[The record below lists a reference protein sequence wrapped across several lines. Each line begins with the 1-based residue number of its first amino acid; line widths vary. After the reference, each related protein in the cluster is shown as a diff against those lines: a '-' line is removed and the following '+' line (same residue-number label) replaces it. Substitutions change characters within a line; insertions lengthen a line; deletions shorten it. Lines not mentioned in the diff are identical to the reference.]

1 MSEHVL
7 ISLGGILVLG
17 IAAQWIAWRLRLP
30 SILLLLTFGFFAG
43 PSGLKLI
50 DPTHIFG
57 DLLFPL
63 VSLAVAI
70 ILFEG
75 GLSLHFNQIPGVR
88 SVILRLISLGAVI
101 TWGASTLAA
110 HYILGMDLTLSILL
124 GAVLIVT
131 GPTVISPLLQQ
142 IRPQGQAGVALK
154 WEGILIDPVGAI
166 LAVLIFEMILSG
178 RLDQAPTLIALG
190 AAQVLA
196 IGSILGIGGAAFM
209 IYMLRNHWIPDHL
222 QNSFS
227 LLVAIGTFV
236 LSDTLYP
243 ESGLLTVTV
252 LGIAMANQNTVS
264 IRHLVE
270 FKENLTVLLIS
281 SLFIILSAR
290 LTIGDILA
298 FGWRGPLFMAVLVF
312 IARPLAT
319 FASAW
324 RSKLSFAEQAF
335 IAWMAPRGIVAA
347 AVASIF
353 AFELEHVGVE
363 GAAQIEAAVFLVI
376 VTSVALYGL
385 TAAPLARW
393 LKLSE
398 VDPQGAILVGA
409 HPFAR
414 HLALVL
420 KQHGFKLLLMDTN
433 PRNVRLAK
441 SAGLLAYQEDALSE
455 EMLDTELTGIGRMLA
470 LTPNHEVNSLATL
483 HFSELFGRGQVYQL
497 PPRTE
502 QSAEETG
509 TPHHLRGR
517 FLFAPYANC
526 AFLERQLAGGST
538 IQSIPIDENFNL
550 KAFQS
555 KNNDKVLLLFL
566 VTTANKLLTFTLD
579 VQPTIRPGRTL
590 IALIPPTDTPTS
602 EN

>member
-1 MSEHVL
+1 MSELLL
-7 ISLGGILVLG
+7 IALGSILVLG
-17 IAAQWIAWRLRLP
+17 IAAQWIAWKLHLP
-30 SILLLLTFGFFAG
+30 SILLLLIFGFFAG
-43 PSGLKLI
+43 PAGFNLI
-50 DPTHIFG
+50 DPTHLFG
-57 DLLFPL
+57 DLLFPF

-75 GLSLHFNQIPGVR
+75 GLTLHFNQIPGVR
-88 SVILRLISLGAVI
+88 NVILRLISVGAVI
-101 TWGASTLAA
+101 TWGMSTLAA
-110 HYILGMDLTLSILL
+110 RFILGMDLTLSVLL

-142 IRPQGQAGVALK
+142 IRPKGQAGIALK

-178 RLDQAPTLIALG
+178 RLHQAPVLIALG
-190 AAQVLA
+190 AIQVIVIGTVLGLSGA
-196 IGSILGIGGAAFM
+196 IFM
-209 IYMLRNHWIPDHL
+209 IYLLRNHWIPDHL
-222 QNSFS
+222 QNSFA

-236 LSDTLYP
+236 LSDVLYP

-252 LGIAMANQNTVS
+252 LGIAMANQKIVS

-290 LTIGDILA
+290 LTINEILA
-298 FGWRGPLFMAVLVF
+298 FGWRGPLFMAILVF

-324 RSKLSFAEQAF
+324 GSKLSLSERVF

-353 AFELEHVGVE
+353 AFELEHIGIE
-363 GAAQIEAAVFLVI
+363 NAAQVEAAVFLVI
-376 VTSVALYGL
+376 VTSVTLYGL

-398 VDPQGAILVGA
+398 RDPQGAILVGA
-409 HPFAR
+409 HLFAR
-414 HLALVL
+414 QLALVL
-420 KQHGFKLLLMDTN
+420 KQHGFNLLLMDTN

-441 SAGLLAYQEDALSE
+441 SANLTVIQGDALSE
-455 EMLDTELTGIGRMLA
+455 EMLDVELTGIGRMLA

-483 HFSELFGRGQVYQL
+483 HYSELFGRGQVFQL
-497 PPRTE
+497 PPRTQ

-517 FLFAPYANC
+517 FLFAPHANC
-526 AFLERQLAGGST
+526 AFLRQQLADGST

-550 KAFQS
+550 EALQAKH
-555 KNNDKVLLLFL
+555 NNGILPLFL
-566 VTTANKLLTFTLD
+566 VTAANKLLVFTID
-579 VQPTIRPGRTL
+579 TQPTIRPGRTL
-590 IALIPPTDTPTS
+590 IALVPPSMHSDGG
-602 EN
+602 

>member
-1 MSEHVL
+1 MSEHLLVA
-7 ISLGGILVLG
+7 LGSILVLG
-17 IAAQWIAWRLRLP
+17 IAAQWIAWRLHLP
-30 SILLLLTFGFFAG
+30 SILLLLIFGFFAG
-43 PSGLKLI
+43 PSGLNLI
-50 DPTHIFG
+50 NPSHLFG

-63 VSLAVAI
+63 VSLAVAV

-75 GLSLHFNQIPGVR
+75 GLTLHFNQIPGVR
-88 SVILRLISLGAVI
+88 SVILRLISVGAVI
-101 TWGASTLAA
+101 TWGVSILAA
-110 HYILGMDLTLSILL
+110 HFILGLDLTLSVLL

-142 IRPQGQAGVALK
+142 IRPKGQAGVALK

-166 LAVLIFEMILSG
+166 LAVIIFEMILSE
-178 RLDQAPTLIALG
+178 RLYQAPTLIALG
-190 AAQVLA
+190 AVQVIA
-196 IGSILGIGGAAFM
+196 IGTVLGLSSAALM
-209 IYMLRNHWIPDHL
+209 IYLMRNHWIPDHL

-227 LLVAIGTFV
+227 LLVAIGAFV
-236 LSDTLYP
+236 LSDVLYP

-252 LGIAMANQNTVS
+252 LGIAMANQKIVP

-290 LTIGDILA
+290 LTVAEILA

-312 IARPLAT
+312 VARPLAT
-319 FASAW
+319 FVSAW
-324 RSKLSFAEQAF
+324 GSKLSFSEQVF

-353 AFELEHVGVE
+353 AFELEHIGIE
-363 GAAQIEAAVFLVI
+363 NAAKIEAAVFLVI

-398 VDPQGAILVGA
+398 RDPQGAILIGA

-414 HLALVL
+414 HLALTL
-420 KQHGFKLLLMDTN
+420 KQHGFKMLLLDSN
-433 PRNVRLAK
+433 PRNIRLAK
-441 SAGLLAYQEDALSE
+441 SAGLTALQGDALSE

-483 HFSELFGRGQVYQL
+483 HYSDLFGRGQVFQL
-497 PPRTE
+497 PPHTM

-509 TPHHLRGR
+509 VPHHLRGR
-517 FLFAPYANC
+517 FLFAPHANC
-526 AFLERQLAGGST
+526 AFLEQQLVAGGT

-550 KAFQS
+550 ETFQATH
-555 KNNDKVLLLFL
+555 NNSVLPLFL
-566 VTTANKLLTFTLD
+566 VTAANKLLVYTLD
-579 VQPTIRPGRTL
+579 TQPPIRPGRTL
-590 IALIPPTDTPTS
+590 IALVPPGAQA
-602 EN
+602 

>member
-1 MSEHVL
+1 MSELLL
-7 ISLGGILVLG
+7 IALGSILVLG
-17 IAAQWIAWRLRLP
+17 IAAQWIAWKLHLP
-30 SILLLLTFGFFAG
+30 SILLLLIFGFFAG
-43 PSGLKLI
+43 PAGFNLI
-50 DPTHIFG
+50 DPTHLFG
-57 DLLFPL
+57 DLLFPF

-75 GLSLHFNQIPGVR
+75 GLTLHFNQIPGVR
-88 SVILRLISLGAVI
+88 NVILRLISVGAVI
-101 TWGASTLAA
+101 TWGVSTLAA
-110 HYILGMDLTLSILL
+110 RFILGMDLTLSVLL

-142 IRPQGQAGVALK
+142 IRPKGQAGVALK

-178 RLDQAPTLIALG
+178 RLHQAPVLIALG
-190 AAQVLA
+190 AIQVIA
-196 IGSILGIGGAAFM
+196 IGTVLGLSGAIFM
-209 IYMLRNHWIPDHL
+209 IYLLRNHWIPDHL
-222 QNSFS
+222 QNSFA

-236 LSDTLYP
+236 LSDVLYP

-252 LGIAMANQNTVS
+252 LGIAMANQKIVS

-290 LTIGDILA
+290 LTINEILA
-298 FGWRGPLFMAVLVF
+298 FGWRGPLFMAILVF

-324 RSKLSFAEQAF
+324 GSKLSLSERVF

-353 AFELEHVGVE
+353 AFELEHIGIENATQV
-363 GAAQIEAAVFLVI
+363 EAAVFLVI
-376 VTSVALYGL
+376 VTSVTLYGL

-398 VDPQGAILVGA
+398 RDPQGAILVGA
-409 HPFAR
+409 HLFAR
-414 HLALVL
+414 QLALVL
-420 KQHGFKLLLMDTN
+420 KQHGFNLLLMDTN

-441 SAGLLAYQEDALSE
+441 SANLTVIQGDALSE
-455 EMLDTELTGIGRMLA
+455 EMLDVELTGIGRMLA

-483 HFSELFGRGQVYQL
+483 HYSELFGRGQVFQL
-497 PPRTE
+497 PPRTQ

-517 FLFAPYANC
+517 FLFAPHANC
-526 AFLERQLAGGST
+526 AFLRQQLADGST

-550 KAFQS
+550 ESLQAKH
-555 KNNDKVLLLFL
+555 NNGILPLFL
-566 VTTANKLLTFTLD
+566 VTAANKLLVFTID
-579 VQPTIRPGRTL
+579 TQPTIRPGRTL
-590 IALIPPTDTPTS
+590 IALVPPSMHSDGG
-602 EN
+602 